1 MPDYQKGKIY
11 CIRSHQTDK
20 VYVGSTVQ
28 TLSLRMGAHKR
39 NLKKYKN
46 GKYHYVT
53 SFDILEYDD
62 AYIEL
67 IEDFACDNKSQ
78 LEKREGHFIREM
90 DCVNKV
96 VAGRT
101 VKEFQEENKD
111 FVKQRQKKY
120 REVHVDKMKEW
131 KAKNRELINKLQNEY
146 YNRNKDRINE
156 ERRIKKKQ
164 ESNSI

>member
-20 VYVGSTVQ
+20 VYVGSTIQ
-28 TLSLRMGAHKR
+28 TLSLRMCGHRKS
-39 NLKKYKN
+39 LKNYKN

-67 IEDFACDNKSQ
+67 IEDFACENKSQ

-101 VKEFQEENKD
+101 VKEFEEENKD

-131 KAKNRELINKLQNEY
+131 KAKNRELVNKLQNEY

-156 ERRIKKKQ
+156 KRRLKKKQ